1 MKYNL
6 VILEQAQQE
15 IELAFEYYQQFSIA
29 SLISFNNQL
38 EDVYKILETNPMFQ
52 FRYQK
57 LRGVPLKSLPYLVFF
72 SVDEVKK
79 TVYIYSVFNT
89 FQNTIKYPKL

>member
-29 SLISFNNQL
+29 SLISLNNQL
-38 EDVYKILETNPMFQ
+38 EEVYKNPMFQ

-57 LRGVPLKSLPYLVFF
+57 LRGISLKSLPYLVFF
-72 SVDEVKK
+72 SVDVVKK
-79 TVYIYSVFNT
+79 LFT
-89 FQNTIKYPKL
+89 FIPYLILFKIL